1 MAQVA
6 TGSHRVT
13 TPHRIDGDV
22 TLVIPTLGRPIL
34 RRMLDALRAGDTWPA
49 RIIIVDQGRKAD
61 VAALA
66 DEHLAAGLDVLYLPS
81 SSTGRSAGLNLG
93 LERVETG
100 FVVVTDDDCLV
111 APDWIARLG
120 ERLRRHPGAIITG
133 RVEAGEGDAQL
144 SVVTST
150 TEAIQHRPA
159 LRFDRLSGGNM
170 GLPLE
175 VARRVGPFTES
186 PAMRTAEDGEFAYR
200 ALRAGVSIV
209 YAPEVV
215 VTHLAWRDAAEREDQ
230 YYSYALSQGG
240 FYGWYLRQGDAFIAL
255 RVIVHLLRA
264 SRRWLFGRLR
274 GDADVARNGR
284 AYVLGLLP
292 GLRAGWRSRGQVR

>member
-1 MAQVA
+1 VTAAQ
-6 TGSHRVT
+6 
-13 TPHRIDGDV
+13 RIDGDV
-22 TLVIPTLGRPIL
+22 SLVIPTLGRPIL
-34 RRMLDALRAGDTWPA
+34 RRMLDAVRAGDTWPA
-49 RIIIVDQGRKAD
+49 RVIIVDQGRQPEI
-61 VAALA
+61 AALA
-66 DEHLAAGLDVLYLPS
+66 DEQRADGLDVVYLPS
-81 SSTGRSAGLNLG
+81 SATGRSAGLNLG
-93 LERVETG
+93 LAQVETG
-100 FVVVTDDDCLV
+100 FVAITDDDCLV
-111 APDWIARLG
+111 APDWLARLG

-133 RVEAGEGDAQL
+133 RVEAGQGEAQL

-150 TEAIQHRPA
+150 REQIQRRPA

-175 VARRVGPFTES
+175 VARRVGPFSES

-200 ALRAGVSIV
+200 ALRAGVPIV

-264 SRRWLFGRLR
+264 SRRWLVGRLR

-292 GLRAGWRSRGQVR
+292 GLRAGWRSRGAAR

>member
-1 MAQVA
+1 MTAAQ
-6 TGSHRVT
+6 
-13 TPHRIDGDV
+13 RIDGDV
-22 TLVIPTLGRPIL
+22 SLVIPTLGRPIL
-34 RRMLDALRAGDTWPA
+34 RRMLDAVRAGDTWPA
-49 RIIIVDQGRKAD
+49 RVIIVDQGRQPEI
-61 VAALA
+61 AALA
-66 DEHLAAGLDVLYLPS
+66 DEQRADGLDVVYLPS
-81 SSTGRSAGLNLG
+81 SATGRSAGLNLG
-93 LERVETG
+93 LAQVETG
-100 FVVVTDDDCLV
+100 FVAITDDDCLV
-111 APDWIARLG
+111 APDWLARLG

-133 RVEAGEGDAQL
+133 RVEAGQGEAQL

-150 TEAIQHRPA
+150 REQIQRRPA

-175 VARRVGPFTES
+175 VARRVGPFSES

-200 ALRAGVSIV
+200 ALRAGVPIV

-215 VTHLAWRDAAEREDQ
+215 VTHLAWRDAAERQDQ

-255 RVIVHLLRA
+255 RMIVHLLRA
-264 SRRWLFGRLR
+264 SRRWLVGRLR

-292 GLRAGWRSRGQVR
+292 GLRAGWRSRGAAR

>member
-1 MAQVA
+1 MARLA
-6 TGSHRVT
+6 SGSCRVT
-13 TPHRIDGDV
+13 TTPRIDADL

-34 RRMLDALRAGDTWPA
+34 RRMLEAVRAGDSWPA
-49 RIIIVDQGRKAD
+49 RVIIVDQGRQAEI
-61 VAALA
+61 AALA
-66 DEHLAAGLDVLYLPS
+66 DEHRAGGLDVVYLPS

-93 LERVETG
+93 LERVETR
-100 FVVVTDDDCLV
+100 FVVITDDDCLV
-111 APDWIARLG
+111 APDWIARIG

-133 RVEAGEGDAQL
+133 RVEAGEGQAQL
-144 SVVTST
+144 SVATST
-150 TEAIQHRPA
+150 TEQIQRRPA

-186 PAMRTAEDGEFAYR
+186 PAIRTAEDGEFAYR
-200 ALRAGVSIV
+200 ALRAGVPIV

-215 VTHLAWRDAAEREDQ
+215 VTHLAWRDTAERDDQ

-255 RVIVHLLRA
+255 RVIVHVLRA

-274 GDADVARNGR
+274 GDADLARNGR

-292 GLRAGWRSRGQVR
+292 GLRAGWRSRGAAR

>member
-1 MAQVA
+1 MTAAQ
-6 TGSHRVT
+6 
-13 TPHRIDGDV
+13 RIDGDV

-34 RRMLDALRAGDTWPA
+34 RRMLDAVRAGDTWPA
-49 RIIIVDQGRKAD
+49 RVIIVDQGRNAEI
-61 VAALA
+61 AALA
-66 DEHLAAGLDVLYLPS
+66 DEHRGGGLDVVYAPS
-81 SSTGRSAGLNLG
+81 NSTGRSAGLNLG
-93 LERVETG
+93 LEHVMTG
-100 FVVVTDDDCLV
+100 LVVITDDDCLV
-111 APDWIARLG
+111 ARDWMARLG

-133 RVEAGEGDAQL
+133 RVEAGEGEAQL

-150 TEAIQHRPA
+150 SEQIQRRPA

-200 ALRAGVSIV
+200 ALRAGVPIV

-264 SRRWLFGRLR
+264 SRRWLVGRLR
-274 GDADVARNGR
+274 GNADMARNGR

-292 GLRAGWRSRGQVR
+292 GLRAGWRSRGAAR

>member
-1 MAQVA
+1 
-6 TGSHRVT
+6 VT
-13 TPHRIDGDV
+13 AAHRIDGDV

-34 RRMLDALRAGDTWPA
+34 RRMLDAVRAGDTWPA
-49 RIIIVDQGRKAD
+49 RVIIVDQGRNAEI
-61 VAALA
+61 AALA
-66 DEHLAAGLDVLYLPS
+66 DEHRAGGVHVVYLPS

-93 LERVETG
+93 LEHVMTG
-100 FVVVTDDDCLV
+100 LVVITDDDCLV
-111 APDWIARLG
+111 APDWMARLG

-133 RVEAGEGDAQL
+133 RVEAGEGEAQL

-150 TEAIQHRPA
+150 SEQIQRRPA

-200 ALRAGVSIV
+200 ALRAGVPIV

-240 FYGWYLRQGDAFIAL
+240 FYGWYLRKGDAFIAL

-264 SRRWLFGRLR
+264 SRRWLVGRLR
-274 GDADVARNGR
+274 GNADVARNGR

-292 GLRAGWRSRGQVR
+292 GLRAGWRSRGAAR

>member
-1 MAQVA
+1 M
-6 TGSHRVT
+6 T

-34 RRMLDALRAGDTWPA
+34 QRMLEAVRAGDSWPA
-49 RIIIVDQGRKAD
+49 QIIIVDQGRKAEI
-61 VAALA
+61 AALA
-66 DEHLAAGLDVLYLPS
+66 DEHRAGGLDVLYVPS
-81 SSTGRSAGLNLG
+81 TSIGRSAGLNLG
-93 LERVETG
+93 LERVETR

-120 ERLRRHPGAIITG
+120 ERLRRHLGAIITG
-133 RVEAGEGDAQL
+133 RVEAGEGEAQL
-144 SVVTST
+144 SVATST

-175 VARRVGPFTES
+175 VARRVGPFTEN

-215 VTHLAWRDAAEREDQ
+215 VTHLAWRDAGERQEQ
-230 YYSYALSQGG
+230 YRSYALSQGG

-292 GLRAGWRSRGQVR
+292 GLRAGWRSRGEVR

>member
-1 MAQVA
+1 
-6 TGSHRVT
+6 VT
-13 TPHRIDGDV
+13 TAQRIDGDV

-34 RRMLDALRAGDTWPA
+34 RRMLDAVRAGDTWPA
-49 RIIIVDQGRKAD
+49 RVIIVDQGRQPQI
-61 VAALA
+61 AALA
-66 DEHLAAGLDVLYLPS
+66 DEQRASGLDVLYLPS
-81 SSTGRSAGLNLG
+81 SATGRSAGLNLG
-93 LERVETG
+93 LERVATG
-100 FVVVTDDDCLV
+100 FVAITDDDCLV
-111 APDWIARLG
+111 APDWMGRLG

-133 RVEAGEGDAQL
+133 RVEAGEGEAQL

-150 TEAIQHRPA
+150 TEEIQRRPA

-200 ALRAGVSIV
+200 ALRAGVPIV

-230 YYSYALSQGG
+230 YYGYALSQGG

-264 SRRWLFGRLR
+264 SRRWLVGRLR

-292 GLRAGWRSRGQVR
+292 GLRAGWRSRGAAR

>member
-1 MAQVA
+1 V
-6 TGSHRVT
+6 
-13 TPHRIDGDV
+13 
-22 TLVIPTLGRPIL
+22 VI
-34 RRMLDALRAGDTWPA
+34 
-49 RIIIVDQGRKAD
+49 
-61 VAALA
+61 
-66 DEHLAAGLDVLYLPS
+66 
-81 SSTGRSAGLNLG
+81 
-93 LERVETG
+93 
-100 FVVVTDDDCLV
+100 TDDDCLV
-111 APDWIARLG
+111 APDWMARLG

-133 RVEAGEGDAQL
+133 RVEAGEGEAQL

-150 TEAIQHRPA
+150 SEQIQRRPA

-200 ALRAGVSIV
+200 ALRAGVPIV

-240 FYGWYLRQGDAFIAL
+240 FYGWYLRKGDAFIAL

-264 SRRWLFGRLR
+264 SRRWLVGRLR
-274 GDADVARNGR
+274 GNADVARNGR

-292 GLRAGWRSRGQVR
+292 GLRAGWRSRGAAR